1 MFSTTIKDHD
11 QIEVDIGASESP
23 DEADAEE
30 SEIDELDLFP
40 GGLEL
45 PPMRSPRGCLF
56 LILIWR
62 IS

>member
-30 SEIDELDLFP
+30 SEVSELDLFP

-45 PPMRSPRGCLF
+45 PPMRSPRGCLS
-56 LILIWR
+56 LILIWQ